1 MPSDQIPNLKEHL
14 ENMNVTQ
21 NKVEENAFKIRNN
34 VNLQKRISELMANN
48 QISYPEPKFVEQ
60 SVYAGFASK
69 ADELWM
75 ERFHSEDWNK
85 KATLINGFEDKR
97 YKELAERLVC
107 SNSPNSISTEANSK
121 YKLFLKERIH
131 SKGPWLDLK
140 GAKEKTDKLLLETK
154 DDEDKKILE
163 QLKDHLKSMALL

>member
-1 MPSDQIPNLKEHL
+1 
-14 ENMNVTQ
+14 MNSSNIVD
-21 NKVEENAFKIRNN
+21 VEYINQEDAIFYNN
-34 VNLQKRISELMANN
+34 IKYI
-48 QISYPEPKFVEQ
+48 FVYRTIIQ
-60 SVYAGFASK
+60 LDS
-69 ADELWM
+69 
-75 ERFHSEDWNK
+75 
-85 KATLINGFEDKR
+85 R

-107 SNSPNSISTEANSK
+107 SNSPNSISSEANSK